1 MLKKTKARIH
11 FQICDGEPEML
22 AVVADR
28 MAFGI
33 GRLRLLPTSRSP
45 SLCSLLIP
53 GSEVWVMA
61 CRSCNSEAL

>member
-33 GRLRLLPTSRSP
+33 GRLRLVPTSPLAFAVLAFDSGLRGLGHGVP
-45 SLCSLLIP
+45 FLQL
-53 GSEVWVMA
+53 
-61 CRSCNSEAL
+61 